1 MYLRFLKFILSIIFL
16 MFIFLKNGY
25 SSSIDGTQYPLMPTP
40 FNRLL
45 STNEVQGHTER
56 YFADTGKIQP
66 ITEDL
71 WSKNPQLQ
79 KNNVKI
85 YGWVAPSY
93 NISSSKNSNIPL
105 AFDIVPNTLVLDQFV
120 LSVERI
126 PNTVQTEN
134 IDFGFNL
141 TNILGIDY
149 RYTIAQGVFS
159 GQLYKNNNL
168 YGDDPVEFLGQFYFP
183 KVAKGMLV
191 TVGRYLSPIGIESIF
206 APSSNFLTHSL
217 SMTYNA
223 YTMTG
228 INSVVQLNKQLNI
241 LLGLHSGVDMTP
253 WSAGA
258 HPSLQFLMRW
268 VSDNNNESLYGGI
281 VSLNNGQFSGNHDN
295 LQQLS
300 LNWTHST
307 NERFKNSSEIDYLY
321 QFNAAKGGSCNFGK
335 IQSFGGGGGCGSI
348 IPGLSNA
355 IGFVNISS
363 LQLFEKD
370 LLSFR
375 FDFFNDPQGQRTG
388 YPTPYTDFSL
398 GLSHALNS
406 YIKIRP
412 ELRYE
417 KAYKASPYNN
427 GTKSE
432 QTTFNI
438 DTIVLI

>member
-1 MYLRFLKFILSIIFL
+1 MTSIFLRFIFSL
-16 MFIFLKNGY
+16 IFFIFIFFKNSY
-25 SSSIDGTQYPLMPTP
+25 SDSNCSTQSRVMPTP
-40 FNRLL
+40 F
-45 STNEVQGHTER
+45 TDIFITTE
-56 YFADTGKIQP
+56 YPGPVIGIADTNMIQP
-66 ITEDL
+66 INKDL
-71 WSKNPQLQ
+71 WTRYPELKTKNI
-79 KNNVKI
+79 KI
-85 YGWVAPSY
+85 YGWVSPSY
-93 NISSSKNSNIPL
+93 NISSSHNSNIPL

-120 LSVERI
+120 LRAERL
-126 PNTVQTEN
+126 PNTLQTQN

-159 GQLYKNNNL
+159 GQLYQDNNL
-168 YGDDPVEFLGQFYFP
+168 YGDDPTEFFGQIYFP
-183 KVAKGMLV
+183 QIANGMLV
-191 TVGRYLSPIGIESIF
+191 TIGRYLSPTGIESIF

-217 SMTYNA
+217 TVTYNA

-228 INSVVQLNKQLNI
+228 INSVIQFNKQFNM
-241 LLGLHSGVDMTP
+241 LLGLHGGVDTTP
-253 WSAGA
+253 WASGS
-258 HPSLQFLMRW
+258 HPSLQFLLRW
-268 VSDNNNESLYGGI
+268 VSENNNDSLFGGV
-281 VSLNNGQFSGNHDN
+281 VSLNNGQFTNNKDN

-300 LNWTHST
+300 LNWTHRA
-307 NERFKNSSEIDYLY
+307 NEKFKNSSEIEYLY
-321 QFNAAKGGSCNFGK
+321 QFNAAQGGSCNFGPT
-335 IQSFGGGGGCGSI
+335 QSFGGGGGCGPVI
-348 IPGLSNA
+348 NGLSNA

-363 LQLFEKD
+363 IQLFEKD

-375 FDFFNDPQGQRTG
+375 FDIFNDPQGQRTG
-388 YPTPYTDFSL
+388 YPTPYADFSL

-417 KAYKASPYNN
+417 KAYKATPYNR